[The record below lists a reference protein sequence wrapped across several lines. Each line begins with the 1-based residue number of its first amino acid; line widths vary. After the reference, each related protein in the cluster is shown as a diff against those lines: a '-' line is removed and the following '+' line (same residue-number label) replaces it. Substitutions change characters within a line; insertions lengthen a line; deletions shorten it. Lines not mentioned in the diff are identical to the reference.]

1 MLLVC
6 SSHAA
11 PSVRLIL
18 LDIYWWD
25 LLVMVA
31 NLWRA
36 LGVWRSRED
45 ARAGGTGP
53 WHAQARGAAKTMY
66 ERIEFMTLE
75 LVVGEKAG
83 DWEFKDWKD

>member
-1 MLLVC
+1 
-6 SSHAA
+6 
-11 PSVRLIL
+11 
-18 LDIYWWD
+18 
-25 LLVMVA
+25 MVA

-66 ERIEFMTLE
+66 ERIEFTTLE

-83 DWEFKDWKD
+83 DWEFKEWKD